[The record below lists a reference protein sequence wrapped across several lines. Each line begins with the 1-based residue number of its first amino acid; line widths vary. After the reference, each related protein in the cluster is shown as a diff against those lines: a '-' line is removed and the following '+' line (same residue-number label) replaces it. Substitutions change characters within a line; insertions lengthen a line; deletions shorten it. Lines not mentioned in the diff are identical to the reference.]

1 VVAHLTYLT
10 RLQELLLNVAALDAS
25 SLEPL
30 QQLQSLN
37 SLQINSA
44 NSAHSARNITFSN
57 TDSAATDSTAV
68 LTTLTQLSRLAVVD
82 GGRALD
88 GLAIHPGV
96 LSAFTG
102 LRVLQLQPNK
112 FASEGGIAG
121 GVPALQTALSH
132 CTAITDLRL
141 CHMFERHERHWV
153 PTSILAAATASKGL
167 QRLDLENSSFSEGA
181 WQHIFADG
189 QQLSALQQ
197 LMLADVRGEEPD
209 LDFGLARG
217 ASAVVAYAVP
227 QCLGP
232 VGYNKPTRILNM
244 ACR

>member
-1 VVAHLTYLT
+1 MVAHLTYLT

-37 SLQINSA
+37 SLQINSG

-57 TDSAATDSTAV
+57 TDSTATDSTAV

-82 GGRALD
+82 GGGALD

-96 LSAFTG
+96 LSFAFTG

-121 GVPALQTALSH
+121 GVFALQTALSQ

-153 PTSILAAATASKGL
+153 PTSVLAAVTASKGL
-167 QRLDLENSSFSEGA
+167 QRLDLKNSSFSEGA

-209 LDFGLARG
+209 LDFGLA
-217 ASAVVAYAVP
+217 
-227 QCLGP
+227 
-232 VGYNKPTRILNM
+232 
-244 ACR
+244 

>member
-1 VVAHLTYLT
+1 MVAHLTYLT

-68 LTTLTQLSRLAVVD
+68 LTTLTQLSRLAVLLQLAVVD

-121 GVPALQTALSH
+121 GVPALQTALSQ

-141 CHMFERHERHWV
+141 CHMFERHERHLV
-153 PTSILAAATASKGL
+153 PTSVLAAVTASKGL

-209 LDFGLARG
+209 LDFGLA
-217 ASAVVAYAVP
+217 
-227 QCLGP
+227 
-232 VGYNKPTRILNM
+232 
-244 ACR
+244 